1 MVIGNWFSHY
11 RLPIT
16 HYHDGATFLYTHEAY
31 RIPVALVKSPLPLA
45 ENLNFNLL
53 MKA

>member
-1 MVIGNWFSHY
+1 MVFP
-11 RLPIT
+11 LPII
-16 HYHDGATFLYTHEAY
+16 HYHDGTTFLYTHEAY

-53 MKA
+53 MTA